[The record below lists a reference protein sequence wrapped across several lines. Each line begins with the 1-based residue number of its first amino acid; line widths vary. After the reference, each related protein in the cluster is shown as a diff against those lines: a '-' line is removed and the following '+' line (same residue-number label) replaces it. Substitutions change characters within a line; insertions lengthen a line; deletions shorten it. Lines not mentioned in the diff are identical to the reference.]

1 MANEEIIIQIMLI
14 TIGMVG
20 LSELLNR
27 IFGLNMEAARELR
40 EKSQNLQERMRT
52 ARLTGN
58 PQEMLELQQESM
70 ELTKQMMKKQMI
82 PSCVRCLIFIGILTV
97 IGGFY
102 AKYYI
107 GLLPF
112 PILFFGDGWFA
123 VYFLFSILFS
133 LIIYG
138 FKRLYRKLTGKDVK
152 RNKGAL
158 GAILGGLS
166 PQTGDQE
173 LSLQLTRSIPNESI
187 QGSVDEDIQE
197 KEEQQPKVDSW
208 KDNIKK

>member
-40 EKSQNLQERMRT
+40 EKSKNLQERMRT
-52 ARLTGN
+52 ARSIGD

-70 ELTKQMMKKQMI
+70 ELSKQMLKKQMI
-82 PSCVRCLIFIGILTV
+82 PSCVRCAIFMGIFGVLGAV
-97 IGGFY
+97 Y
-102 AKYYI
+102 VDHAE

-112 PILFFGDGWFA
+112 PILFGTGWFT
-123 VYFLFSILFS
+123 VYFLFSITFS
-133 LIIYG
+133 LIFYG
-138 FKRLYRKLTGKDVK
+138 FKRLYRKLTGKEVK
-152 RNKGAL
+152 RRGGL
-158 GAILGGLS
+158 SEILGGFS

-173 LSLQLTRSIPNESI
+173 QNLQLTRPIPDKSM
-187 QGSVDEDIQE
+187 QGGVDEDMQE
-197 KEEQQPKVDSW
+197 KKEEQPKVDSW
-208 KDNIKK
+208 KDHIKK